1 MKTGYDISI
10 DANKANVP
18 NFRRVATRSC
28 YWCDFFGPMDDGEYG
43 CTKHNVSFGSDVDQA
58 AAWGAEYVCDDWQY
72 TEADFEV
79 SK

>member
-1 MKTGYDISI
+1 
-10 DANKANVP
+10 
-18 NFRRVATRSC
+18 
-28 YWCDFFGPMDDGEYG
+28 MDDGEYG